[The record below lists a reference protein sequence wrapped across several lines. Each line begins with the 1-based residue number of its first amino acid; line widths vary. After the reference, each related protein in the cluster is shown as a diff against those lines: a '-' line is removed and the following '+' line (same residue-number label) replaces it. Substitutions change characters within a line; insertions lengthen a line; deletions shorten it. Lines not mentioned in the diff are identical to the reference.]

1 MFIVILCIY
10 CDFVYL
16 FLLYMFIVIAYGCF
30 DFVGL

>member
-16 FLLYMFIVIAYGCF
+16 FWLYMFIVISYVYF